1 VNPHT
6 ARRRHTVGFLLRRGR
21 EVEAFN
27 RNQVSLG
34 TYPDQAAT
42 RRHDRRVAMIAREP
56 KVQYVVT
63 LEGAAGA
70 DIAHAHTL
78 RFVLKRLLRA
88 RSLRGIEVR
97 QVDYREPEGQGFR
110 RGVRR

>member
-27 RNQVSLG
+27 RNQVLLG

-42 RRHDRRVAMIAREP
+42 RRHDRRVAMTAR
-56 KVQYVVT
+56 T
-63 LEGAAGA
+63 
-70 DIAHAHTL
+70 
-78 RFVLKRLLRA
+78 RFV
-88 RSLRGIEVR
+88 GIFATIKEAA
-97 QVDYREPEGQGFR
+97 DASSAGST
-110 RGVRR
+110 

>member
-21 EVEAFN
+21 EVAAFN

-42 RRHDRRVAMIAREP
+42 
-56 KVQYVVT
+56 
-63 LEGAAGA
+63 A
-70 DIAHAHTL
+70 DTIGG
-78 RFVLKRLLRA
+78 
-88 RSLRGIEVR
+88 S
-97 QVDYREPEGQGFR
+97 P
-110 RGVRR
+110 